1 MITRTLHL
9 ADLEERD
16 LRYLRSHLTK
26 RGSDFHRMLGWI
38 IRRDGFSADQLWIA
52 TVRDHGRLIG
62 WACTEK
68 WLDHE
73 SGITWD
79 TLESFVAEDYR
90 GRGVSRLAATALGV
104 DYLYEESA
112 HSVAVFHPHMLLVA
126 RAAGYHPTLYVKEG
140 QSWRQS

>member
-16 LRYLRSHLTK
+16 LLYLRGHLTK

-38 IRRDGFSADQLWIA
+38 IRGDGFAADELWIA

-62 WACTEK
+62 WARTEK

-73 SGITWD
+73 TGITWD
-79 TLESFVAEDYR
+79 TLESFVHEDYR

-104 DYLYEESA
+104 DYLYEEAA
-112 HSVAVFHPHMLLVA
+112 HAVAVFHPHMLLVA